1 MHPSRASRLT
11 VSPVAKF
18 LKVEFGFGPPVPAA
32 GLFALDECG
41 HPNCCVYTHAT
52 MHKSQSLL
60 SVPQRNAQ
68 PRFGLGSLFQP
79 SLAFA
84 SRLIHSIINQTYQH
98 EISDDAVKV
107 QSIIKSRLRQID
119 EIRRR
124 DRHLI
129 EVKLRFKRALGRV
142 ENCDW
147 ISHYLLLSSRDAMC
161 PIGWMERMDGRTSK
175 SLLFVDACA
184 FALL

>member
-41 HPNCCVYTHAT
+41 HPNCYLHQEAT
-52 MHKSQSLL
+52 TIYKSQSQTPKSL
-60 SVPQRNAQ
+60 VVRRRFAFPAVARVRVRN
-68 PRFGLGSLFQP
+68 RF
-79 SLAFA
+79 
-84 SRLIHSIINQTYQH
+84 IHSIINQTYQH

-107 QSIIKSRLRQID
+107 QSIIKPRLRQID
-119 EIRRR
+119 KIRRR

-147 ISHYLLLSSRDAMC
+147 ISHYLLLSFRFERCLRSDGTD
-161 PIGWMERMDGRTSK
+161 GWK
-175 SLLFVDACA
+175 N
-184 FALL
+184 